1 MISININN
9 DTAVQL
15 IVGVGAAILAVLLML
30 IRLPKSDHIAKLA
43 NSKHGMI
50 VSFLICSFT
59 MFYTISKYDDDFIWD
74 WSMFTMLMIYI
85 VVHFSTSII
94 SYSLTAL
101 LNSHKQKRNTYFK
114 PGLFISAILT
124 VLLLESYRSG
134 DMQYFMII
142 CLIAL
147 TAFLIQSITYIVY
160 FHRAYKQSVKEL
172 ENYYDEDEGHRI
184 KWVRFCYIIAMLT
197 NLFFLVYLGMYLL
210 LDYRMEVAS
219 LYTIWYLLYM
229 LYLTSNFISFV
240 GSHKIVLDAFAHNVL
255 SGQIFQN
262 RTPSRRGKGKDVICE
277 QAINVDKKFAAL
289 DKAIENW
296 IAQKMYCEYDKTRD
310 QIAEELNTTKDIL
323 NLYFATRVGVDFR
336 TWRTAL
342 RIEEA
347 KKQLLKNKFASI
359 NMISEASGFSDK
371 SNFHRQ
377 FVKLV
382 GCSPRHWRETDGK
395 PE

>member
-1 MISININN
+1 MISLNINN

-15 IVGVGAAILAVLLML
+15 IVGVGATILALLLML
-30 IRLPKSDHIAKLA
+30 IRLPKSDHIVKLA
-43 NSKHGMI
+43 NAKHGMI

-59 MFYTISKYDDDFIWD
+59 MFFTISKYDEDFIWD

-94 SYSLTAL
+94 SYSMIAL
-101 LNSHKQKRNTYFK
+101 LNSNKQKRHTYFK
-114 PGLFISAILT
+114 PGLFVSAILSIF
-124 VLLLESYRSG
+124 LLESYRSG
-134 DMQYFMII
+134 NIGYFIQI
-142 CLIAL
+142 CVIAL

-160 FHRAYKQSVKEL
+160 FHRAYRQSVKDL
-172 ENYYDEDEGHRI
+172 ENYYDEEDGHKIR
-184 KWVRFCYIIAMLT
+184 WVRFCYIIAMLT
-197 NLFFLVYLGMYLL
+197 NLFFLVYLLMYWL
-210 LDYRMEVAS
+210 LDYRMEVAA
-219 LYTIWYLLYM
+219 LYTIWYLIYM

-240 GSHKIVLDAFAHNVL
+240 GSHKLVLDAFAHNVL
-255 SGQIFQN
+255 SGQIFQQMAQ
-262 RTPSRRGKGKDVICE
+262 SKKGKYKDVISE
-277 QAINVDKKFAAL
+277 QAMNVDKKFAAL
-289 DKAIENW
+289 DKSIENW

-310 QIAEELNTTKDIL
+310 QIAQELNTTKDVL
-323 NLYFATRVGVDFR
+323 NLYFATRIGVDFR

-347 KKQLLKNKFASI
+347 KKQLLENRSASI

-377 FVKLV
+377 FVKIV
-382 GCSPRHWRETDGK
+382 GCSPRQWRETDGK

>member
-1 MISININN
+1 MISININH

-15 IVGVGAAILAVLLML
+15 IVGVGATILAVLLML

-94 SYSLTAL
+94 SYSMTAL
-101 LNSHKQKRNTYFK
+101 LNSNKQKRNTYFK
-114 PGLFISAILT
+114 PGLFISAILAI
-124 VLLLESYRSG
+124 LLLESYSSG
-134 DMQYFMII
+134 DMRYFMMV

-160 FHRAYKQSVKEL
+160 FHRAYKQSVKDL

-184 KWVRFCYIIAMLT
+184 KWVRFCYVIAMLT
-197 NLFFLVYLGMYLL
+197 NLFFLVYLVVYWL

-219 LYTIWYLLYM
+219 LYAIWYLLYM
-229 LYLTSNFISFV
+229 LYLTSNFLSFI

-262 RTPSRRGKGKDVICE
+262 RMPSRKV
-277 QAINVDKKFAAL
+277 
-289 DKAIENW
+289 
-296 IAQKMYCEYDKTRD
+296 
-310 QIAEELNTTKDIL
+310 
-323 NLYFATRVGVDFR
+323 
-336 TWRTAL
+336 
-342 RIEEA
+342 
-347 KKQLLKNKFASI
+347 
-359 NMISEASGFSDK
+359 
-371 SNFHRQ
+371 
-377 FVKLV
+377 
-382 GCSPRHWRETDGK
+382 
-395 PE
+395 